1 MIGLIIA
8 FGVFITT
15 AGLAMLI
22 RPALVIGMIQAH
34 GERVWVYAVA
44 IGIRAVLGLV
54 LIQQAAHSKFP
65 LVISV
70 LGWISLL
77 AALSLAALGRRR
89 FARLI
94 YWIIARVGSFAP
106 VGGLLAVLLGAFL
119 VYAFT

>member
-8 FGVFITT
+8 FGMFIAV
-15 AGLAMLI
+15 AGMAMLI
-22 RPALVIGMIQAH
+22 RPAFVIGMIQTH
-34 GERVWVYAVA
+34 GGRVWVYALA

-54 LIQQAAHSKFP
+54 LIQQAAYSKFP
-65 LVISV
+65 LTVSA

-89 FARLI
+89 FTRLI
-94 YWIIARVGSFAP
+94 YWIIAKVGPFAP